1 MRIAMIGQKGVPATH
16 GGVERHVEELAR
28 RIVARGH
35 EVTVYTRPNYTER
48 GLASYEGIM
57 LRSLPTVGTKH
68 LDAIVHCAL
77 SSFDAWG
84 HGYDIV
90 HYHAIGPA
98 LTAPIARA
106 RGRATVATIHA
117 QDWRRQKWGGLASRI
132 LRMGEWCALN
142 VARETICVSER
153 LTEQYVAEGH
163 RVTYVPNGIA
173 LNDGDD
179 TSILDELGVS
189 DGGYLLFA
197 GRVVPEKGAHY
208 LIEAWRAAGRP
219 MPLVIAGDTSF
230 SDGYVNAVKASQ
242 AEGVLFPG
250 YVYGARLAALFR
262 HAALFVLPS
271 DLEGLPIVLLEALG
285 YGAPVLASDI
295 VPNVEVLGDKG
306 RYFEAG
312 DIESL
317 ARELS
322 RAIGE
327 LGGLRDRAGTMR
339 EEALAEYDWDRVTD
353 MTLDVYD
360 RAVGA
365 RAR

>member
-1 MRIAMIGQKGVPATH
+1 
-16 GGVERHVEELAR
+16 
-28 RIVARGH
+28 
-35 EVTVYTRPNYTER
+35 
-48 GLASYEGIM
+48 
-57 LRSLPTVGTKH
+57 
-68 LDAIVHCAL
+68 
-77 SSFDAWG
+77 
-84 HGYDIV
+84 
-90 HYHAIGPA
+90 
-98 LTAPIARA
+98 
-106 RGRATVATIHA
+106 
-117 QDWRRQKWGGLASRI
+117 
-132 LRMGEWCALN
+132 MGEWCALN

-153 LTEQYVAEGH
+153 LAEEYVAEGH

-173 LNDGDD
+173 LNNGDD

-197 GRVVPEKGAHY
+197 GRGVPEKGAHY

-219 MPLVIAGDTSF
+219 LPLVIAGDTSF
-230 SDGYVNAVKASQ
+230 SDEYVSAVKASQ
-242 AEGVLFPG
+242 SEGVLFPG

-317 ARELS
+317 TRELS
-322 RAIGE
+322 RAMSE
-327 LGGLRDRAGTMR
+327 LGGLRDRAGAMR

-365 RAR
+365 RGGT